1 MTEALK
7 TDRLEQAKREIAQEQ
22 EIEFYPEGHAY
33 WAKNGLRNITANL
46 TREENKLF
54 DALVAERARNL
65 ELRDAFLD
73 VLHSPDCSHVHIQ
86 DCTHQNCEFYRAR
99 NVLLKKVSHE
109 RD

>member
-1 MTEALK
+1 MTNDKGRAELEILDELK
-7 TDRLEQAKREIAQEQ
+7 NCSNRE
-22 EIEFYPEGHAY
+22 
-33 WAKNGLRNITANL
+33 
-46 TREENKLF
+46 LF